1 MWLDSSSIDWLDE
14 GLRPLAAKTD
24 FANDD
29 GWVVEDEPEL
39 LDRYVAALGPF
50 RFLINGWMFRWCG
63 NKDVAAAAWFNA
75 EK

>member
-14 GLRPLAAKTD
+14 GLRPLVAKTD

-39 LDRYVAALGPF
+39 LDRYVAAGPF